1 MATTRCHSAGG
12 LQVNKFEQVSSVGH
26 QLDVTLGGPEV
37 NKFEQFLSED
47 HKMLLAGGRSTVRSN
62 ASRVI
67 FTWGPPVN
75 RQTQVKN
82 ITFPQLRWWA
92 VITDALDE

>member
-1 MATTRCHSAGG
+1 MWPPPDVTLRGG
-12 LQVNKFEQVSSVGH
+12 LQ
-26 QLDVTLGGPEV
+26 V

-47 HKMLLAGGRSTVRSN
+47 HKII
-62 ASRVI
+62 SRRTLYSEVQCI
-67 FTWGPPVN
+67 TGNFHMGTPCE
-75 RQTQVKN
+75 QTDTSEK